1 MIFFDLFNEDLSIS
15 AFQVSR
21 LAKFGSETPVYATYA
36 RSAVDASALASSV
49 YTTAP
54 CTVLTDHTLVE
65 CPTEP
70 GVGTDHLWTLHV
82 GDQSSTAFSTTT
94 SYTAPAISGL
104 ATANG
109 LTELETAGSEVVTL
123 TGTSFGPVNSIN
135 TVSATYSNA
144 ALSNLA
150 GSTFTATGC
159 TVTAD
164 TTIECNTAIGV
175 GHSQAWT
182 VTVGDQSSPA
192 SSDTTSYAAPR
203 IECRY
208 SGAGCT
214 VRSGVSVASGGSD
227 ILPVT
232 PATIATDGT
241 TTITLTG
248 TNFGPGSDYPTNV
261 VTVAYSSE
269 TLSEDEHGFAGASH
283 AATNCAVSDDGE
295 FFLVKCGGTEEGV
308 GTNLTFTITVGEQ
321 ISSYD
326 HGTLIGYD
334 EPTIASLSS
343 NIGDTLATTGGT
355 VVTLTGDNFGPIGV
369 RNNDQFISVTYVA
382 ADLSLFTSS
391 ELGYATKVAT
401 SCNVSVSHT
410 AIECIAA
417 EGVGGDLAFTA
428 MVGFQASPASAARI
442 GYTAPA
448 ITGLLGGTDVDL
460 SNLLTVGGEVITVT
474 GTDFGPLSPN
484 PCAADSACNE
494 VSMAYGLTMN
504 ALVGA
509 TAQNCTV
516 TVSHTEMTCTSSAG
530 VGKGLQ
536 VKATVGGQEG
546 AAAPGNLN
554 VSYHRP
560 VINEMTPLAGT
571 SLGGVL
577 VTLTGEYFGND
588 DAAISVLMNGSYAGV
603 VSTSETEIVA
613 RLNVSAPGVHII
625 SVMVGNQDSA
635 YKNANT
641 TQYYA
646 YTPISLT
653 PEAGPFRGGTR
664 VKLGGIALY
673 NSPFIGMR
681 VGYQDAEGNPDT
693 AKGGYVSVPQGT
705 FDSSDG
711 SLDFVMPAISQSVS
725 WFGTSVPVWMSLNNF
740 SWSILEEGTYKAY
753 APATVT
759 SISPASGPIKGGT
772 VFNVTGVGFADTGAM
787 VGRIRKHSNNSA
799 FANST
804 LVDSSALAREALT
817 EGYCEV
823 LSSTLAQCTAPA
835 TTYSELVEFTFTED
849 DSNYN
854 DAVLFSS
861 LSGPEYFYYNTPTL
875 YAGDTEAS
883 NVAAESHVT
892 VRATVTMGGITLSGL
907 GRDDYAL
914 FETKA
919 LALAQAMYSSTT
931 SVTIESVRSGD
942 YATSTSTSTGDVS
955 VTSSGDLYS
964 GDVTIVLQLGFAST
978 VTDPSKSTSTFWTDK
993 LNDFL
998 VDASTIAGF
1007 GGAFAS
1013 VTSAS
1018 GSPSAPNSIPGPLAF
1033 SPVVYPQLGPSST
1046 SCAHYCSEQSSLCQD
1061 STNAN
1066 FMGFCFGD
1074 GEGTE
1079 VTIAGLGLVPT
1090 KDSIRIKVGD
1100 AEYGSD
1106 AYNDVTVQV
1115 GDDGDTAIVF
1125 RVPDQ
1130 SPGIRALE
1138 VALNGVDF
1146 TSKAIGFTHFELSD
1160 MYQIHS
1166 RPGSV
1171 YGPEHS
1177 TVSLQIFGDY
1187 FNYAPYSTSSELR
1200 DSHPILVEFGGVN
1213 NGTSVDESEVDSS
1226 ECGDYYCTVTGYYC
1240 DKTISDTDLA
1250 VIEDADIACTTPTLF
1265 FNMPKMAVSS
1275 GASVSTYAGTWLMRF
1290 SLNGGISWGST
1301 ESQPSNYTIYK
1312 TPEVNAVSPRAG
1324 PTSGGTLMTAS
1335 GDFFDTG
1342 YVDML
1347 LENKQMDSCIFV
1359 DAATV
1364 RCTAAAYNKTLSPL
1378 TPSIT
1383 TDTDDVTSKQYTAVT
1398 LSFIYYDEY
1407 RLDVATPNFGFSTGG
1422 TLVAVS
1428 GSNLEVVDDWSDYFE
1443 EATCR
1448 ITKLTQDDGTS
1459 TLDNA
1464 TGQLVSLYAQRPTSM
1479 LELPLYNSAYSN
1491 DTLGAVTVALELDS
1505 ASLQSAGHLN
1515 ADCSDLR
1522 LFYETPEP
1530 SSGYAGAAFGEAC
1543 TQHAD
1548 CTGTSGYAF
1557 CLRLVGSAAYGT
1569 CEACSS
1575 CGTCSDGV
1583 DGTCGAC
1590 GSGPG
1595 DGIACDPAYSGSAVN
1610 KNAKAQF
1617 LDHYIE
1623 DCGNSDATLWVRF
1636 SSVAA
1641 NTTNSS
1647 REATGA
1653 TVDDSDK
1660 VFLLLGGDLSEAQRE
1675 NRSFWDT
1682 TAPRLD
1688 AVFDFY
1694 DNFDSRDSSKWTYVG
1709 GNEVTPS
1716 FVEGP
1721 NAHPES
1727 VWNASSSD
1735 WDVVTAGPSHAYKNG
1750 RLKFSSSEAT
1760 NATRFLHSAAPLA
1773 SRAFGFR
1780 ATSDSVQCNQLR
1792 FHVGPLGS
1800 TFEDAPLRFSHCT
1813 NAGGS
1818 TNVKCVNDECVPCAR
1833 TGSATV
1839 EMTITVDWGRSGDV
1853 TFVDSVCGDVT
1864 ASGAM
1869 EPAGDWF
1876 ESRYLFVGAGPT
1888 TDSGNPSTYSAVV
1901 LDEIAVW
1908 PYAAVR
1914 LNMPLVNSAALR
1926 TDNIKTASSKLLVC
1940 DMPNSTEGVYE
1951 VAVAL
1956 NGQQFTSMA
1965 DTSQTYTAGSPLLSS
1980 LGLSVEFLDQ
1990 SAVPE
1995 GSVAVSYGGGET
2007 LFALGEG
2014 LAKTPE
2020 GAVARFSN
2028 ELGTKYVAGTLDADN
2043 TAVFMTTPSF
2053 FSEMPRRTD
2062 DLNYTSVSVSLNG
2075 QQWVDVTAAPLYAD
2089 LDLNTPSICRAI
2101 EEDFDFID
2109 NAGTMDP
2116 ASDTLGAF
2124 GAHHSYW
2131 HSIVGG
2137 HTEASCY
2144 TDATTSL
2151 YKYQRLVMSGNSS
2164 SYRELRT
2171 TNFDTSLARGND
2183 TVLSFNLT
2191 WLPDEP
2197 HTGADACGV
2206 KLSAVKLPVFLEA
2219 STDNGASWVALA
2231 AFGMGLDG
2239 DDEDGVRWETKGG
2252 TVIRSGA
2259 GVYSVNIGRFFDLIA
2274 PQLSLRWVQDLPN
2287 SIDPSA
2293 RLDANSDPWAL
2304 DSITFDLVP
2313 NVQPAMYVN
2322 DMLPRSGLLTGGTV
2336 VTLKG
2341 SFPKGNAPL
2350 VCKFTYEGDMTASG
2364 FDSAFRAWNGGAVAS
2379 MVTTWVN
2386 ESVVTCEVPPYYS
2399 DVESGERCTDANKKL
2414 CKDCCVLKVSLEACG
2429 TPVIFEEVDTY
2440 PQGASVTEQEYLL
2453 LSTDFVY
2460 YNQIE
2465 VTSFYP
2471 LTGAFSNE
2479 GSLTQLSE
2487 STSAST
2493 IFFSKDM
2500 RVRFTV
2506 DGAASTGSTTYEFGA
2521 AVNTGLGLLKD
2532 FPQVGTSY
2540 GEVGFPFG
2548 SDANSYRFQSLYLW
2562 NEISTLYDTSAEIKT
2577 LYDEDQAALVAR
2589 CVSQGYYESLSP
2601 TGSALLDCD
2610 NLIGSDYEDYIG
2622 KVDRI
2627 QFKVKHAPTADLR
2640 NLRIA
2645 IDPKIDDSSSS
2656 LYVALNGQTLFY
2668 SSVESD
2674 SASDGYLVLNVN
2686 GDYDHDGGT
2695 AHGWSNEPSA
2705 LEDESWVTLT
2715 LDNPFEIF
2723 ENYHILM
2730 EISEDGSAGRSA
2742 DDTTSDESPSLYYQH
2757 TYDKRTLR
2765 WFAEKGTGGEDY
2777 PFSNAIP
2784 DVVPYDN
2791 MTFGQR
2797 VPMVKFCIFPDACPQ
2812 AAIVEVTT
2820 ATDSSDV
2827 YGRRLTQSERRQA
2840 TVEQVAASEKHADA
2854 QKERRAA
2861 KLAERRLA
2869 ASEDDPS
2876 AWTAATVEVALNG
2889 QDFSEVSTAFYVYN
2903 DVEMYFD
2910 PTDLAPLIGPS
2921 TGDTEV
2927 RFALPPNFPFYDPG
2941 TYYEYQLYGEIE
2953 PTDAILVQFALQDA
2967 YGGFSGY
2974 KEFAEGLLASA
2985 NDPEYIYVYTP
2996 PLLAGKYTVSLSV
3009 NGRNYWPISGYTP
3022 SQNCTYES
3030 SIGRVM
3036 GGECVSGESECQG
3049 FFEESN
3055 FNTALEDCLHCCV
3068 TETFFYVYTNFDI
3081 ALADGTTTIEG
3092 FSSGYSP
3099 NIDSTGTLDTYDV
3112 SVAIGDTTFVDADR
3126 VCCFYLAP
3134 RNVLTAEVFEA
3145 YTDDE
3150 DDYAD
3155 RILNLPPLDYSEF
3168 PRQTPDE
3175 SIWNLC
3181 GEPWATLT
3189 SSSVI
3194 TCAAPALPIWVD
3206 NTYDWKLRVSIN
3218 AQNHHG
3224 ITNTLSEWDGL
3235 DGIDYNSKPCPAGYY
3250 QQFYQQVCLPC
3261 PKGTMDDRTDFTF
3274 TTLTECL
3281 VCGEGSYQDELAQT
3295 ECKNCPRTPNELDSF
3310 FFSTTMDLE
3319 FNVLSG
3325 QQSMDACMCQAG
3337 YWKNPDPDYECDVPG
3352 ECCATCPT
3360 PGGRCVGGISTQEP
3374 QSVSEG
3380 GIVGKAIYYDF
3391 ASGNVS
3397 RPYWHNMPF
3406 ARKGYFRIPSPLEGI
3421 IAECSPSPK
3430 TDDDGYDSDS
3440 GACLGGISIEADS
3453 LYTLTDAVGG
3463 IVEVGNAID
3472 EQFPNVCAPGYSQ
3485 TFMCSDC
3492 TRDFYKDQGYC
3503 MPCPTKNPYLLGLM
3517 FVFLVAF
3524 LFMFAKYA
3532 RHLNGLASPRVFY
3545 NFGIVTSSFMYFD
3558 ITWPPE
3564 IVTFLEIIDK
3574 YIAIDINILKSEC
3587 EIPNLTFAQ
3596 VTSIT
3601 LATPFVLGEMFALLY
3616 VSEIFV
3622 RKFQTENRMEANDS
3636 AAERSKTLLRGL
3648 GSMIDELVRE
3658 VYRQI
3663 GLNLV
3668 VSLIGPR
3675 GILWSALFFVLSE
3688 TLIPVYL
3695 IFTFILKWLNPRLSF
3710 PTVRALVDSR
3720 LAAFEESS
3728 GRLFEFAM
3736 WFLTYSLGGIPAVL
3750 IAGPLYVLF
3759 VAYTF
3764 MITIVE
3770 MGASDDKISASNKEP
3785 SYKTFYSSAMGATNV
3800 LFVRWLAVFP
3810 LALMLVPLDLIVT
3823 TVAYLVKV
3831 FKYLGNPP
3839 APVAVSEWPLH
3850 VGRASAMVWLP
3861 SKFWVWGGTP
3871 GSFLSRIVH
3880 WFCGHLALF
3889 FFTPVAGGMFLVGK
3903 IVGAFVWVN
3912 TPGHGRRLDRP
3923 RTIFMTW
3930 RRQAIEFYRKVN
3942 GEADATTFNYKD
3954 GNLEQLHAVGRA
3966 VPWGYIRVRVNQTW
3980 LGRLFMN
3987 THRMGKRDEVRQVVS
4002 IDPTRP
4008 TEPER
4013 IHIEEP
4019 LVGFPIRNQ
4028 HYMYMSRKEIDASL
4042 EKRFRKPRAEVSTQ
4056 EVIEALNRTPGDFYI
4071 RRDRKREVIEKLTE
4085 QVKRENEGET
4095 DADREASSKRGRSTS
4110 IAQPAYAAYG
4120 ASQPRASQARG
4131 ASTGR
4136 GRRGSE
4142 FSRSSDKKQLATG
4155 FGAPPDSIT
4164 DADAES
4170 GEMETIK
4177 VKVPKGANPGDTV
4190 EFDLPGDRKAKVKIP
4205 ANAKVGQN
4213 LKVKVPKVASSSE
4226 PAAATDEADIE
4237 EGDSEAVDEEAVP
4250 EEDSL
4255 AKPIPGEMETIKVKV
4270 PKGASPGD
4278 TVEFDLPGDRTARVK
4293 IPANAKPGHRIKVKV
4308 PRLRVPTKGVD
4319 LTADGPSGNLD
4330 EEDDGDDDFE
4340 EDEEAGIQ
4348 RNFDGRGPSRRRNS
4362 IMRQAISKRSTRA
4375 VENTDKERA
4384 LDMLGLLR
4392 GSWVNGNGLLSVANP
4407 TEMTVLT
4414 GNMFKGNFDWWAIRS
4429 AAFKRLCC
4437 LFYNDVRPNCS
4448 LLLGYGDYA
4457 GFAWEVRL
4465 AFFVV
4470 YLMLTAFYPLVFLA
4484 VLAITILGQLGFV
4497 PNVRLFV
4504 KAKAQRSHVLVRLQD
4519 ISMLDG
4525 SSIAAASIAQKKRG
4539 GMTLKQH
4546 RRAARHWR
4554 MAYMK
4559 ARILQAVVR
4568 KYSAKKDHQDRFMKF
4583 KSPTMGSE
4591 DSMLQR
4597 ARALGLFE
4605 SYKGDSNAMR
4615 VRIQSLQSGL
4625 GSPTSDGSDNKK
4637 KSEADAKKD
4646 ANKHKDGNFQ
4656 PGIDPRDETYENWLH
4671 RTGLTVFAKR
4681 RKRETA
4687 LNNDSVMRRLK
4698 NNAWDSAVS
4707 FDVDIRT
4714 QKFIMS
4720 KDGHANENRTAKVA
4734 GMFDNDEETKFAQQ
4748 FQDSSVTINFE
4759 TRVSPVTKLPELV
4772 STVHFSDAECAV
4784 AWKRAIELEMS
4795 NPDSH
4800 VRGYQVKWRSS
4811 LLGHF
4816 SKVVGVTVFYLIL
4829 MPMVLA
4835 ITILMFVWRHLCI
4848 SFMNTWRRWRRRYER
4863 VSFATI
4869 QRRQQGKGK
4878 TGRAMIHDAM
4888 DRYTFQT
4895 SWLRDVDSVDD
4906 RVAIAQAAQD
4916 GSRSGST
4923 FFVEKA
4929 LQHSLTTYI
4938 TTFPE
4943 RNAALKL
4950 YRNTVSQLGDF
4961 AENHEPVDVNEFN
4974 PRRIANKYVN
4984 AFIMLLSFA
4993 HVTLSLTV
5001 LELIDCSVQPGLN
5014 YETLDKDPSIR
5025 CHDSA
5030 EHQSLMRIF
5039 YVFAPAYI
5047 IGIPF
5052 LIMGLVYSQVIL
5064 PGLRNEAEAKVRY
5077 GYFYAKYNPDTWWW
5091 ELTFMLRKLAVPA
5104 IKMFTDN
5111 LVVLVQITSAFLL
5124 FLLFA
5129 LWQNLAKPFIEEGC
5143 NFCDTLALS
5152 AHVFVMFAGAMYQT
5166 GRLQTELASSY
5177 AYLFIFVN
5185 TYVGLYLFNYAR
5197 SEVVQCL
5204 PLIGMILSSEF
5215 WLNYAWP
5222 YVFWTVRYRLFGSRH
5237 KQHYIEAQ
5245 DKFFMY
5251 YYSHDED
5258 DYRANMADRL
5268 RRQPLLSDIGR
5279 AKAKQWIRD
5288 YSSTMRDGLLY
5299 NEYLNQCKA
5308 EINRSVFVYMV
5319 TSPKYNHTNQF
5330 EYGKYDKWLSSFG
5343 ASIRIMRKHI
5353 NNDTRLLR
5361 HYNVGRSVVGRD
5373 SYATIVSMGSVD
5385 VLKLLEPH
5393 VPQRNQRGRRRQ
5405 HDNEYR
5411 PYVDFDGSGN
5421 FYLCFINRVTS
5432 TAEISVSLTETKAPP
5447 HFVLD
5452 FHSGKERI
5460 AELPSPHEAFTVSVQ
5475 NLRIYS
5481 RVGIKDYDGETW
5493 PGEITRAQP
5502 DGMYRVRDP
5511 IHGDYAFPVGR
5522 GDLSRMGAPMN
5533 HSLGYVWH
5541 SFCEEEDRKEYS
5553 ALNREDLEVYVH
5565 STEAIASET
5574 IPCKTQIE
5582 WLQSRLV
5589 LAPASVGGRDSSSWV
5604 STGYAD
5610 GTVDIWSSLNG
5621 AKMFTL
5627 QHGEPVTFT
5636 YVTPSGNVVISL
5648 SGNYLVY
5655 WDIPKDRDLGQ
5666 PARLP
5671 NRDPWNSRFFQAESL
5686 NLDLFDLDEREASEY
5701 ILPEEL
5707 QDSTIIAV
5715 GNSTAVGDTTSIWMV
5730 AVNEENV
5737 LLYGV
5742 SQRKGFMRAQAWPQP
5757 SDDHVVAAEICG
5769 QNKKAEVAS
5778 QAASY
5783 LDKQKAAI
5791 AEKKKAL
5798 GGKAAAAAPAAAKS
5812 DKKEKTDA
5820 KRTAKEAPTQ
5830 ILVLTTQ
5837 SGNFFTVHVGG
5848 FPISAAFHSQRKKAL
5863 EAMQAAKKTAAES
5876 GKRGKS
5882 KGRNEK
5888 DEEAMRTGNVKAGA
5902 HRKSIVGG
5910 LGSVLAAR
5918 SKEKGDV
5925 WDHGGTV
5932 LQKVLPERER
5942 EQRMTQVD
5950 KIEAQIQALWRE
5962 HNAEPRFQNGNH
5974 PERSSNTSDRLED
5987 EIKLLRRKLIDM
5999 NLGVMRDRY
6008 TTAIDLMVK
6017 KKEYLDKHDVD
6028 TKVID
6033 SFVCGETM
6041 RAVLLL
6047 QEDPINRRN
6056 ASSRWY
6062 MRLVDL
6068 RRDPRVS
6075 AREVAPRH
6083 LFSKVDDS
6091 CDLTEKWPR
6100 SDPAFFDNAA
6110 VCMLARSLT
6119 REVNGYEGSFSYMS
6133 SKKFFESTLDIAF
6146 DHMVEEKR
6154 NLRLA
6159 QTANDLFSA
6168 SSHRLLVEMASFGGS
6183 EDNDEMSALQAL
6195 SSYFNGDSNDVG
6207 RVKILSAV
6215 LRPATLGIVLG
6226 NRDPAQLLFVESTV
6240 DESGVISALAVEE
6253 GDRVVSANGDAS
6265 FAKMDSDTAHAALQG
6280 LLRAGPLL
6288 MEFERPGEGM
6298 FEASMNDGPLNGLK
6312 FESVEGLLIIKM
6324 VVKRGPAAMAGLQRG
6339 DRVVSVNDDS
6349 SFAMKSVVDATAS
6362 LARLMEQP
6370 PYSASVKVLRAAR
6383 EPGDDDD
6390 DDDDDDAQAVE
6401 IAAPKKSITTLFRKD
6416 KGKKGE
6422 ETGEMEVFK
6431 VRVPAGGKP
6440 GDTIEFKL
6448 PGDRSAKIKLPPN
6461 CKPNQLIEVKAPKI
6475 APKTDPSKDG
6485 AATVGADTAATE
6497 EKESEAKDEEEKTPE
6512 QEEAGGSLL
6521 GDISNTGGMGLNMA
6535 AAGFGSLFGGG
6546 SGAASTTE
6554 AEANAAEPA
6563 PAPSTSTL
6571 GGGISSLLRGSSK
6584 SPPKTRPNTADAE
6597 SVASESAHQY
6607 KADELEVVKVK
6618 VPASAAAGDTVEFQL
6633 PGDRSAKIKIPA
6645 GAKPGQVIKV
6655 KVPTVAAY
6663 ENKKKLEAAEQAS
6676 SGEASIESDQKDAA
6690 AAAAAAAGVKV
6701 APKASPETAD
6711 AISSLRQ
6718 YEVVFRDERLGI
6730 SLLDNGHELPSVDEN
6745 TRQPADPLPYE
6756 GDFLVKVNGESLI
6769 GADEPYERAVEII
6782 TTKGRPVTLTFAT
6795 SKKEADAATA
6805 SEKPSVVAAPGV
6817 TESKEGDSKAP
6828 EPKAEGSAKD
6838 SDPKAVGSKE
6848 AESKGADAQDAPKEV
6863 AASSD
6868 KKASADDDK
6877 LSSFGIAGAQSKST
6891 AAAGGWNTT
6900 ATSGKTEEAEEITK
6914 APETVQN
6921 GLLGLFGLEVTDD
6934 GIKDPDAG
6942 ASKTEEGGEGGE
6954 EGSMFGSMLS
6964 ASAVSSGVER
6974 LGRSLSFTER
6984 DPAAAGADGTTAAAE
6999 GEQSSVV
7006 GSMANMMG
7014 GTAPNFSSLFG
7025 DATTP
7030 AIEAPPAEST
7040 ASPAEGKEV
7049 QNKEKG
7055 WGFGW

>member
-1 MIFFDLFNEDLSIS
+1 M
-15 AFQVSR
+15 
-21 LAKFGSETPVYATYA
+21 AKFGSEAPVYATYA
-36 RSAVDASALASSV
+36 PSPVDASALATSV
-49 YTTAP
+49 YTTAA
-54 CTVLTDHTLVE
+54 CTMLANHTQVK

-82 GDQSSTAFSTTT
+82 GGQASPAFSTTTT
-94 SYTAPAISGL
+94 SYTAPVISSL
-104 ATANG
+104 TTANG
-109 LTELETAGSEVVTL
+109 LTELETAGGDVVTL
-123 TGTSFGPVNSIN
+123 TGTSFGPVNSLN

-150 GSTFTATGC
+150 GSTFTASGC
-159 TVTAD
+159 NVTAD
-164 TTIECNTAIGV
+164 TTMECESAIGV
-175 GHSQAWT
+175 GHTQAWT
-182 VTVGDQSSPA
+182 VTVGDQVSAA

-214 VRSGVSVASGGSD
+214 LRSGVNEAPGGTD
-227 ILPVT
+227 LLPVS
-232 PATIATDGT
+232 PATIATDGST
-241 TTITLTG
+241 AITLTG
-248 TNFGPGSDYPTNV
+248 TNFGPGSAYPTNV

-269 TLSEDEHGFAGASH
+269 TLNEDEHGFAGATH
-283 AATNCAVSDDGE
+283 AATSCAVSDDGE
-295 FFLVKCGGTEEGV
+295 FFLVVCEGTEEGV

-321 ISSYD
+321 TLSYNY
-326 HGTLIGYD
+326 GTLIGYK
-334 EPTIASLSS
+334 EPTISNLESS
-343 NIGDTLATTGGT
+343 IGSLATTGGT

-369 RNNDQFISVTYVA
+369 RDNDQFISVTYVA
-382 ADLSLFTSS
+382 ANLSVFDSS
-391 ELGYATKVAT
+391 ELGYARKVAT

-417 EGVGGDLAFTA
+417 EGVGADLVFTA
-428 MVGFQASPASAARI
+428 VVGFQTSPASAARI

-448 ITGLLGGTDVDL
+448 ITGLQGGAGVDL
-460 SNLLTVGGEVITVT
+460 SKLLTLGGEVIMVT

-484 PCAADSACNE
+484 PCAADSTCNE
-494 VSMAYGLTMN
+494 VSMAYGLTSSP
-504 ALVGA
+504 LVGA

-516 TVSHTEMTCTSSAG
+516 TVSHTEMTCISSAG

-560 VINEMTPLAGT
+560 VINEMAPLAGT

-577 VTLTGEYFGND
+577 VTLTGEYFGDN

-603 VSTSETEIVA
+603 VSASDTEIVA

-625 SVMVGNQDSA
+625 SVMVGNQNSA

-653 PEAGPFRGGTR
+653 PGAGPFRGGTR

-681 VGYQDAEGNPDT
+681 VGYQDTEGNSDDS
-693 AKGGYVSVPQGT
+693 KGGFVNVPQGA
-705 FDSSDG
+705 FDASDG
-711 SLDFVMPAISQSVS
+711 SLDFVMPAIPQSVS
-725 WFGTSVPVWMSLNNF
+725 WFGKSVPVWMSLNNF

-753 APATVT
+753 APANVT
-759 SISPASGPIKGGT
+759 SISPSSGPIEGGS
-772 VFNVTGVGFADTGAM
+772 VFNVTGIGFADTGAM

-799 FANST
+799 FASST
-804 LVDSSALAREALT
+804 LVDSSALAQEALT
-817 EGYCEV
+817 KGYCEV

-849 DSNYN
+849 DNNYN

-861 LSGPEYFYYNTPTL
+861 LKGPEYFYYNTPTL
-875 YAGDTEAS
+875 EAGDTEAS
-883 NVAAESHVT
+883 NVLAKSYVT
-892 VRATVTMGGITLSGL
+892 VRAIVTMGGITISDL

-914 FETKA
+914 FESKA
-919 LALAQAMYSSTT
+919 LALAQAMHSSTT
-931 SVTIESVRSGD
+931 SVTIESVRSGA
-942 YATSTSTSTGDVS
+942 YATWTSTSTGAVS
-955 VTSSGDLYS
+955 VTSSGNLYD
-964 GDVTIVLQLGFAST
+964 GDVTMVIQLGFAST
-978 VTDPSKSTSTFWTDK
+978 VTDAIKSSSTFWTDNLK
-993 LNDFL
+993 DFL

-1007 GGAFAS
+1007 GGTFAS

-1018 GSPSAPNSIPGPLAF
+1018 GIPSDPTNIPGPLAF
-1033 SPVVYPQLGPSST
+1033 SPVVYPQLGPSTT
-1046 SCAHYCSEQSSLCQD
+1046 SCAHYCIEDSSLCED

-1079 VTIAGLGLVPT
+1079 VTIAGLGLIPT

-1100 AEYGSD
+1100 VEYGSD

-1115 GDDGDTAIVF
+1115 GDDGDTVIVF

-1146 TSKAIGFTHFELSD
+1146 TSRAVGFTHFELSD

-1166 RPGSV
+1166 RSGSV

-1177 TVSLQIFGDY
+1177 TVSLQVFGDY
-1187 FNYAPYSTSSELR
+1187 FKYAPSSTSSKLR
-1200 DSHPILVEFGGVN
+1200 DSHSILVEFGGTN
-1213 NGTSVDESEVDSS
+1213 DNSYVDESQVDSTQ
-1226 ECGDYYCTVTGYYC
+1226 CGDYYCTVTGYFC
-1240 DKTISDTDLA
+1240 DSTISATDLA
-1250 VIEDADIACTTPTLF
+1250 VIEDADTACVTPTLF
-1265 FNMPKMAVSS
+1265 FNMPKMAVSL

-1290 SLNGGISWGST
+1290 SLNGGISWGSM

-1312 TPEVNAVSPRAG
+1312 TPEVDAVSPRAG
-1324 PTSGGTLMTAS
+1324 PTTGGTLMTAS

-1347 LENKQMDSCIFV
+1347 LEDKQMNDCIFV
-1359 DAATV
+1359 DANTV

-1383 TDTDDVTSKQYTAVT
+1383 TDTDDVTSKQYTAVSLT
-1398 LSFIYYDEY
+1398 FIYYDEY
-1407 RLDVATPNFGFSTGG
+1407 RLDVATPNFGFATGG
-1422 TLVAVS
+1422 TLMAVS
-1428 GSNLEVVDDWSDYFE
+1428 GSNLEVVDEWSDWFE

-1448 ITKLTQDDGTS
+1448 ITKRTEDDGTS
-1459 TLDNA
+1459 TMDHA
-1464 TGQLVSLYAQRPTSM
+1464 TGQLVSLYADRPTSM
-1479 LELPLYNSAYSN
+1479 LELPLHNRAYSN

-1548 CTGTSGYAF
+1548 CTGTTGYAF
-1557 CLRLVGSAAYGT
+1557 CLRSVSGAAYGT

-1590 GSGPG
+1590 ASDPG

-1623 DCGNSDATLWVRF
+1623 NCGNSDATLWVRF

-1641 NTTNSS
+1641 NTTTSS
-1647 REATGA
+1647 TEATDA
-1653 TVDDSDK
+1653 TVDDSDT

-1682 TAPRLD
+1682 TAPRLE
-1688 AVFDFY
+1688 AVFDLY

-1709 GNEVTPS
+1709 GNEVVPS

-1721 NAHPES
+1721 NAHPAS
-1727 VWNASSSD
+1727 VWNASSSA
-1735 WDVVTAGPSHAYKNG
+1735 WYVVTAGPSYAYKNG
-1750 RLKFSSSEAT
+1750 QLVFSSSVAT
-1760 NATRFLHSAAPLA
+1760 NATRFLHSAAPLT

-1780 ATSDSVQCNQLR
+1780 ATSDATQCNQLR

-1800 TFEDAPLRFSHCT
+1800 TFEDAPLRISHCT
-1813 NAGGS
+1813 NTGS
-1818 TNVKCVNDECVPCAR
+1818 GTNLKCVNDECVTCAR

-1864 ASGAM
+1864 AFGVM
-1869 EPAGDWF
+1869 EPSDDWV
-1876 ESRYLFVGAGPT
+1876 ESRYLFVGAGPMS
-1888 TDSGNPSTYSAVV
+1888 DSGNPSTYSSVV

-1908 PYAAVR
+1908 PYAAVQVS
-1914 LNMPLVNSAALR
+1914 MPLVSSAALLA
-1926 TDNIKTASSKLLVC
+1926 NNVKTASSKLLVC

-1965 DTSQTYTAGSPLLSS
+1965 DTSQTYTAGAPLLSS

-1990 SAVPE
+1990 SGVSKD
-1995 GSVAVSYGGGET
+1995 SVAVSYGGGET
-2007 LFALGEG
+2007 LFASGEG

-2028 ELGTKYVAGTLDADN
+2028 ELGTKYVAGALDADN

-2053 FSEMPRRTD
+2053 FSEMPRRAD
-2062 DLNYTSVSVSLNG
+2062 ELNFTTVSVSFNG
-2075 QQWVDVTAAPLYAD
+2075 QQWVDLTAEPLYAD
-2089 LDLNTPSICRAI
+2089 VELRTPPICRAI

-2124 GAHHSYW
+2124 GAHHAYW

-2144 TDATTSL
+2144 TEATTSL
-2151 YKYQRLVMSGNSS
+2151 FKYQRLVMSGNAT

-2171 TNFDTSLARGND
+2171 VNFDTSLARDN
-2183 TVLSFNLT
+2183 TTLLSFNLT
-2191 WLPDEP
+2191 WLPDDFY
-2197 HTGADACGV
+2197 TGADACGA

-2287 SIDPSA
+2287 SVDPSA

-2313 NVQPAMYVN
+2313 NLQPAMYVY

-2350 VCKFTYEGDMTASG
+2350 VCKFTYDGDMAASG
-2364 FDSAFRAWNGGAVAS
+2364 FDSAFRAWNGGAVTS

-2399 DVESGERCTDANKKL
+2399 DVDSGERCTDVNKKL

-2429 TPVIFEEVDTY
+2429 TPVVFEEVNTY
-2440 PQGASVTEQEYLL
+2440 PQGASVTEQDYLL

-2460 YNQIE
+2460 YKQIE

-2506 DGAASTGSTTYEFGA
+2506 DNAASSGSTTFEFGA
-2521 AVNTGLGLLKD
+2521 AVNTGVGLLKD

-2562 NEISTLYDTSAEIKT
+2562 NEISTLYDTATEIKT
-2577 LYDEDQAALVAR
+2577 LYDEDRTALVAR

-2601 TGSALLDCD
+2601 TGSTLLNCD
-2610 NLIGSDYEDYIG
+2610 DLIGSDYEGYIG
-2622 KVDRI
+2622 QVDRI

-2656 LYVALNGQTLFY
+2656 LFVALNGQTLFY

-2674 SASDGYLVLNVN
+2674 SASDGYLVLDVD
-2686 GDYDHDGGT
+2686 GDYDPDAGT
-2695 AHGWSNEPSA
+2695 AHGWSNEASP
-2705 LEDESWVTLT
+2705 LEEESWVTLT
-2715 LDNPFEIF
+2715 LDSPFEIF

-2730 EISEDGSAGRSA
+2730 EISEDGSAGRSTGGA
-2742 DDTTSDESPSLYYQH
+2742 TSDESPSLYYQH

-2797 VPMVKFCIFPDACPQ
+2797 VPMVKFCIFPDACSR

-2820 ATDSSDV
+2820 ATDTSDT
-2827 YGRRLTQSERRQA
+2827 YARRLTQSARRQA
-2840 TVEQVAASEKHADA
+2840 TSEQAEAPEKHADA

-2861 KLAERRLA
+2861 KMAERRLA
-2869 ASEDDPS
+2869 ASEDDPT

-2889 QDFSEVSTAFYVYN
+2889 QDFSEVSTAFYVY
-2903 DVEMYFD
+2903 DDFEMYFD

-2927 RFALPPNFPFYDPG
+2927 RFALPSNFPFYDPG
-2941 TYYEYQLYGEIE
+2941 TYYEYQLYGETE

-2985 NDPEYIYVYTP
+2985 SDPEYIYVYTP

-3036 GGECVSGESECQG
+3036 GGECVSSESECQG

-3055 FNTALEDCLHCCV
+3055 FNTALEDCSHCCV
-3068 TETFFYVYTNFDI
+3068 TETFFFVYTDFDI

-3099 NIDSTGTLDTYDV
+3099 NIASTGTLDTYDV
-3112 SVAIGDTTFVDADR
+3112 SIAIGDTTFVDADR

-3155 RILNLPPLDYSEF
+3155 RILKLPPLDYTEF
-3168 PRQTPDE
+3168 PRQTPEE
-3175 SIWNLC
+3175 SIWHLC

-3189 SSSVI
+3189 SSSVVA
-3194 TCAAPALPIWVD
+3194 CAAPALPIWVD

-3281 VCGEGSYQDELAQT
+3281 VCGEGSYQDERAQT

-3310 FFSTTMDLE
+3310 FFSTTMDLD

-3325 QQSMDACMCQAG
+3325 QQSMDSCMCQAG

-3430 TDDDGYDSDS
+3430 TDDDGFDSDS
-3440 GACLGGISIEADS
+3440 GACLGGISIES
-3453 LYTLTDAVGG
+3453 GTVYTLTDAVGG
-3463 IVEVGNAID
+3463 IVEVGNVID

-3622 RKFQTENRMEANDS
+3622 RKFQTENRMEANDT
-3636 AAERSKTLLRGL
+3636 AAERSRTLVRGL
-3648 GSMIDELVRE
+3648 GAMVEELVRE
-3658 VYRQI
+3658 VSRQI

-3668 VSLIGPR
+3668 VSLIGAR

-3695 IFTFILKWLNPRLSF
+3695 IFTFVLKRLNPRLSF

-3736 WFLTYSLGGIPAVL
+3736 WFVTYSLGGVPAVL

-3759 VAYTF
+3759 IAYTF
-3764 MITIVE
+3764 LITIIE
-3770 MGASDDKISASNKEP
+3770 MGASEDKISATNKEP
-3785 SYKTFYSSAMGATNV
+3785 AYKIFYSSLMGATNV
-3800 LFVRWLAVFP
+3800 LIVRWLLVFP
-3810 LALMLVPLDLIVT
+3810 FALMLIPLDVIVT
-3823 TVAYLVKV
+3823 TVAFLVKI
-3831 FKYLGNPP
+3831 FQYLGNPP

-3903 IVGAFVWVN
+3903 IVGALVWVN

-3930 RRQAIEFYRKVN
+3930 RRQAIEFYRKVH

-3987 THRMGKRDEVRQVVS
+3987 THRMGKQDEVRQVVS

-4019 LVGFPIRNQ
+4019 LVGFPIRKQ

-4042 EKRFRKPRAEVSTQ
+4042 EKLFRKPRADVSTQ

-4071 RRDRKREVIEKLTE
+4071 RRDRKREVIDKLTE
-4085 QVKRENEGET
+4085 QVKLENEGET
-4095 DADREASSKRGRSTS
+4095 DADREASSKRGRSSS

-4120 ASQPRASQARG
+4120 ASQPRPSVARG
-4131 ASTGR
+4131 ASAGR
-4136 GRRGSE
+4136 ARRTE
-4142 FSRSSDKKQLATG
+4142 FSRSSSKKQLPTG
-4155 FGAPPDSIT
+4155 FGAPSDSIT

-4170 GEMETIK
+4170 SAMETIK

-4213 LKVKVPKVASSSE
+4213 LKVKVPKLASSLSSAE
-4226 PAAATDEADIE
+4226 PAAVADEVDIE
-4237 EGDSEAVDEEAVP
+4237 EGDSEAVDEVAPE

-4278 TVEFDLPGDRTARVK
+4278 TVEFDLPGGRTARVK
-4293 IPANAKPGHRIKVKV
+4293 IPANAKAGHRIKVKV
-4308 PRLRVPTKGVD
+4308 PRLRVPVKGVD
-4319 LTADGPSGNLD
+4319 FAVDGPSGNLD
-4330 EEDDGDDDFE
+4330 EAGEDDGDDFE
-4340 EDEEAGIQ
+4340 DGDEEAGIQ
-4348 RNFDGRGPSRRRNS
+4348 RRLIGRSTSYRRNS
-4362 IMRQAISKRSTRA
+4362 IMRHTISKRSTRA
-4375 VENTDKERA
+4375 TENSDKERA

-4392 GSWVNGNGLLSVANP
+4392 GSWVNGNGLLSVDNP

-4414 GNMFKGNFDWWAIRS
+4414 GNMFKGNFDWSAIRS

-4437 LFYNDVRPNCS
+4437 LFYTDVRPNCS
-4448 LLLGYGDYA
+4448 LLLGHGDYA

-4497 PNVRLFV
+4497 PNIRLFA

-4519 ISMLDG
+4519 NSVLDG

-4539 GMTLKQH
+4539 GMTMKQH
-4546 RRAARHWR
+4546 RRAARHWQ

-4605 SYKGDSNAMR
+4605 TYKGDAIAL
-4615 VRIQSLQSGL
+4615 RIRHMSQQSGL
-4625 GSPTSDGSDNKK
+4625 GSHTSSDGNDTKREHAADSKK
-4637 KSEADAKKD
+4637 AAH
-4646 ANKHKDGNFQ
+4646 KHKDGNFQ
-4656 PGIDPRDETYENWLH
+4656 AGIDPRDDAYENWLH

-4698 NNAWDSAVS
+4698 NNVWDSAVS

-4720 KDGHANENRTAKVA
+4720 VGGHANENRTAKVV
-4734 GMFDNDEETKFAQQ
+4734 GLFDNDDNAKFAQQ

-4784 AWKRAIELEMS
+4784 AWKRAIELEMA

-4811 LLGHF
+4811 LIGHF
-4816 SKVVGVTVFYLIL
+4816 SKVIGTTIFYLVL
-4829 MPMVLA
+4829 MPLVLA
-4835 ITILMFVWRHLCI
+4835 VAILMFVWRHLAI

-4878 TGRAMIHDAM
+4878 AGRAMIHDAM

-4961 AENHEPVDVNEFN
+4961 AENHEPVDVNEFS

-4993 HVTLSLTV
+4993 HVTLSLTL

-5047 IGIPF
+5047 LGIPT

-5091 ELTFMLRKLAVPA
+5091 EATFMLRKLAVPA

-5166 GRLQTELASSY
+5166 GRLQSELASSY

-5215 WLNYAWP
+5215 WLTYAWP

-5245 DKFFMY
+5245 DNFFMY

-5373 SYATIVSMGSVD
+5373 SYATIVSMGSID

-5405 HDNEYR
+5405 HDTEYR

-5432 TAEISVSLTETKAPP
+5432 MAEISVSLTETKAPP
-5447 HFVLD
+5447 HLVVD
-5452 FHSGKERI
+5452 FHSGKERV
-5460 AELPSPHEAFTVSVQ
+5460 AELPSPHESFTVSVQ

-5541 SFCEEEDRKEYS
+5541 SFCEEEDRKEFS
-5553 ALNREDLEVYVH
+5553 PLDREDLEVYVH

-5589 LAPASVGGRDSSSWV
+5589 LAPASIGGRDSSSWV
-5604 STGYAD
+5604 AAGYAD

-5636 YVTPSGNVVISL
+5636 YVTPSGNVVVSL

-5655 WDIPKDRDLGQ
+5655 WDVPKDRDLGQ

-5701 ILPEEL
+5701 ILPDEL

-5715 GNSTAVGDTTSIWMV
+5715 GNATAVGDTTSIWVV

-5737 LLYGV
+5737 VLYGV

-5757 SDDHVVAAEICG
+5757 GSDHVVAAEICG
-5769 QNKKAEVAS
+5769 QTAKADTAA
-5778 QAASY
+5778 QAATY
-5783 LDKQKAAI
+5783 LDKQKAELAG
-5791 AEKKKAL
+5791 KRRGL
-5798 GGKAAAAAPAAAKS
+5798 GSKAAVAPAAPSS
-5812 DKKEKTDA
+5812 DKKEMSHA
-5820 KRTAKEAPTQ
+5820 KRRAKEAPTQ

-5863 EAMQAAKKTAAES
+5863 EAMQAAKKAAAES
-5876 GKRGKS
+5876 GKKGKA

-5888 DEEAMRTGNVKAGA
+5888 DEEAMHAGNSKATQ
-5902 HRKSIVGG
+5902 RKSVTGG
-5910 LGSVLAAR
+5910 LGGVLAAR
-5918 SKEKGDV
+5918 NKEKGDL
-5925 WDHGGTV
+5925 WEHGGTV

-5950 KIEAQIQALWRE
+5950 KIEAQIQAMWRE

-5999 NLGVMRDRY
+5999 DLGVMRDRY
-6008 TTAIDLMVK
+6008 TTAIDLMAK
-6017 KKEYLDKHDVD
+6017 KKEYLDKHDVE

-6062 MRLVDL
+6062 MRLVNL

-6100 SDPAFFDNAA
+6100 SDPVFFDNAA

-6154 NLRLA
+6154 NMRLA

-6168 SSHRLLVEMASFGGS
+6168 SSHRLLVEMASFGGG
-6183 EDNDEMSALQAL
+6183 EGGDEMSALQAL
-6195 SSYFNGDSNDVG
+6195 SSDFNGDSSDVG

-6226 NRDPAQLLFVESTV
+6226 NSAGLLFVESNV
-6240 DESGVISALAVEE
+6240 DESGAISALAVEP
-6253 GDRVVSANGDAS
+6253 GDRVVSANGHSS

-6312 FESVEGLLIIKM
+6312 FDSVQGLLVIKM

-6339 DRVVSVNDDS
+6339 DRIVSVNDDS
-6349 SFAMKSVVDATAS
+6349 SFAMMSVVDATAS

-6383 EPGDDDD
+6383 EPGEDDDD
-6390 DDDDDDAQAVE
+6390 HDDDDDAQAVE

-6416 KGKKGE
+6416 KNKKGDE
-6422 ETGEMEVFK
+6422 SGEMEVFK

-6461 CKPNQLIEVKAPKI
+6461 CKPNQLIEVKAPKL
-6475 APKTDPSKDG
+6475 APKTDPSKED
-6485 AATVGADTAATE
+6485 AATTGEAAE
-6497 EKESEAKDEEEKTPE
+6497 AAAPEAKEEEDEKKP
-6512 QEEAGGSLL
+6512 EEASGGSLL
-6521 GDISNTGGMGLNMA
+6521 DDISNTGGMGLNLA

-6546 SGAASTTE
+6546 AAATTVGANPPPVVTGSSSS
-6554 AEANAAEPA
+6554 
-6563 PAPSTSTL
+6563 STS
-6571 GGGISSLLRGSSK
+6571 GGISSLLRGASK
-6584 SPPKTRPNTADAE
+6584 TPPKSRPSTAE
-6597 SVASESAHQY
+6597 SENVVSESAHQY

-6618 VPASAAAGDTVEFQL
+6618 VPQGAAAGDTVEFQL
-6633 PGDRSAKIKIPA
+6633 PGDRSAKIKIPSN
-6645 GAKPGQVIKV
+6645 AKPGQVIKV

-6663 ENKKKLEAAEQAS
+6663 ENKKKSEAAAEQAS
-6676 SGEASIESDQKDAA
+6676 IEGDQKTNAA
-6690 AAAAAAAGVKV
+6690 ADEE
-6701 APKASPETAD
+6701 APKPSSQAAEATASTIAD
-6711 AISSLRQ
+6711 TIANLRQ
-6718 YEVVFRDERLGI
+6718 YEVVFSDERLGI

-6745 TRQPADPLPYE
+6745 IRQPADPLPYE
-6756 GDFLVKVNGESLI
+6756 GDFLVKVNGASLV
-6769 GADEPYERAVEII
+6769 GAIEPYERAIELI
-6782 TTKGRPVTLTFAT
+6782 TTKGRPATLTFAT
-6795 SKKEADAATA
+6795 KKKDPGAAEAPPAAVA
-6805 SEKPSVVAAPGV
+6805 AAAEEKPSASAAPGV
-6817 TESKEGDSKAP
+6817 NGSKEGDSKA
-6828 EPKAEGSAKD
+6828 EDSAKD
-6838 SDPKAVGSKE
+6838 SDLKT
-6848 AESKGADAQDAPKEV
+6848 ADAKDAPKEV
-6863 AASSD
+6863 AAAPAD
-6868 KKASADDDK
+6868 NKTSAGDDK
-6877 LSSFGIAGAQSKST
+6877 LASFGVAGSQSKSS
-6891 AAAGGWNTT
+6891 AAGGGGWNTT
-6900 ATSGKTEEAEEITK
+6900 AASGRTEKAEEITK

-6934 GIKDPDAG
+6934 GKEAEAG
-6942 ASKTEEGGEGGE
+6942 AASKGEEGDKGE

-6974 LGRSLSFTER
+6974 MGRSLSFTER
-6984 DPAAAGADGTTAAAE
+6984 DPAASAAVDGAIAAAAAE
-6999 GEQSSVV
+6999 ESEQSSVV
-7006 GSMANMMG
+7006 GSMANIMG
-7014 GTAPNFSSLFG
+7014 SMAAPAPNFSRLFG

-7040 ASPAEGKEV
+7040 TSPSGGGEV